1 MNPFA
6 GPCRHPG
13 AGPFPSANVHAS
25 TLRTARLRRRGISM
39 SDNLMTSRRFAP
51 LFWCQFFSAFNDNFL
66 KNALVFLILFAPG
79 VGNRAAL
86 ITLTAAIFIGPF
98 FFLSGFGGQLADRF
112 DKSIVASRV
121 KFVEIAVSALGVVG
135 FWLHSIPIM
144 FVTLFLF
151 GVIATLFG
159 PIKYGILPDH
169 LKREELPAGNAL
181 VEGATFMAILL
192 GTIVGGLAAKEGNHP
207 GWFGAMIMVFA
218 ALCWG
223 SSLLIPRTGQGAPN
237 LYVDPNIARS
247 TGSLLKDLWIDK
259 RLWWGS
265 LTTSW
270 FWLTGAVALSL
281 MPPLVKTVLGASEEV
296 VTVYLAVF
304 SISIAIGSLL
314 AAWIAHGRI
323 VLFPTLLGA
332 ALLGVFAIDL
342 GFSTYG
348 VVHGGAPATIRE
360 VFTTWRGLHVAI
372 DLAGL
377 AIAGGLYIVP
387 CFAAVQSWAGADKR
401 ARVIAAVNVLNA
413 AFIVAGTLV
422 VAALQAFGATLPE
435 LFLLLGAANLIT
447 MVIVARTMPA
457 NGLRD
462 FLTTM
467 LRAMY
472 RMEVKGAENLDVD
485 KAGPNPII
493 ALNHVSF
500 LDAAVALSLMD
511 KEPVFAID
519 YNIAQRWWVKPFL
532 KLTRAMPLDPS
543 KPMATRTLINA
554 VKAGEPLVIFPEGR
568 ITVTGSLMKVYDGV
582 GLIADK
588 SGALVVPVKIDGLE
602 ATPFS
607 RLSRSQV
614 HRRWFPKVTVTVLP
628 PVKLAVDD
636 NLKGRWRRQAA
647 GAALYEIMSDLVFRT
662 TSTDRTVFQAA
673 VDAAEVHGWKRVA
686 VEDPVT
692 GSLSYK
698 RMLIGANVLGKKLMP
713 LAAEGKALG
722 VMLPNAN
729 GAVVTILAVMS
740 GGRVPAMINFTA
752 GAANILA
759 ACKAAEVGTIV
770 TSRAFVEKGK
780 LDAVVAQ
787 LTQSVTIVY
796 LEDVRAGVTTAD
808 KLGGL
813 LAYKKP
819 IVARKPD
826 DPAVILFTSGSEGTP
841 KGVVLSH
848 RNMLANCA
856 QAAARIDFG
865 RQDKLFNVL
874 PVFHSFGLTA
884 GTILPLVSG
893 VPIYLYP
900 SPLHYRTVP
909 ELIYGVNATIVFGT
923 DTFLAGYARAAHPYD
938 FRSLRYILAGA
949 EPVRESTRRTYME
962 KFGLRILEGYGVT
975 ETAPVLA
982 LNTPMFNR
990 FGTVGRLMPGIEP
1003 RLEPVPGVDE
1013 GGRLYVRGPNV
1024 MLGYLKAENPGVLE
1038 PTHEGWHDT
1047 GDIVTIDAQGFVTI
1061 KGRAKRFAKIGGE
1074 MISLA
1079 AVESLAAQLWPD
1091 VLSAVATA
1099 PDPRKGERLVLVTQQ
1114 KGATRSEFQQFAKP
1128 KGASDLMVPA
1138 EVVYL
1143 EKLPVL
1149 GTGKIDMVGVATLV
1163 KERAA
1168 SMPMQAAEA
1177 VA

>member
-1 MNPFA
+1 
-6 GPCRHPG
+6 
-13 AGPFPSANVHAS
+13 
-25 TLRTARLRRRGISM
+25 M
-39 SDNLMTSRRFAP
+39 SDRLMTSRRFAP

-79 VGNRAAL
+79 IANREVL
-86 ITLTAAIFIGPF
+86 ITLTAAVFIGPF
-98 FFLSGFGGQLADRF
+98 FFLSGLGGQMADRF
-112 DKSIVASRV
+112 DKSIVARHV
-121 KFVEIAVSALGVVG
+121 KLVEIAVSALGVVG
-135 FWLHSIPIM
+135 FWLHSVPIM

-151 GVIATLFG
+151 GIIATLFG

-169 LKREELPAGNAL
+169 LKKEELPAGNAL

-207 GWFGAMIMVFA
+207 GYFGAMIIVFA
-218 ALCWG
+218 LLCWG
-223 SSLLIPRTGQGAPN
+223 ASLLIPRTGEGAPN
-237 LYVDPNIARS
+237 LKVDPNIARS
-247 TGSLLKDLWIDK
+247 TGALLKDLWIDH
-259 RLWWGS
+259 RLWWGG
-265 LTTSW
+265 LVTSW
-270 FWLTGAVALSL
+270 FWLVGAVVLSL
-281 MPPLVKTVLGASEEV
+281 MPPMVKTVLGGTEEV
-296 VTVYLAVF
+296 VTVFLAVF
-304 SISIAIGSLL
+304 SIAIAIGSGL

-323 VLFPTLLGA
+323 VLFPTLVGA
-332 ALLGVFAIDL
+332 LLLGVFALDL
-342 GFSTYG
+342 GFATYG
-348 VVHGGAPATIRE
+348 VTQAATASVTD
-360 VFTTWRGLHVAI
+360 VFTSWRGIRIAL

-377 AIAGGLYIVP
+377 AIAGGLFIVP
-387 CFAAVQSWAGADKR
+387 SFAAVQSWAGADKR
-401 ARVIAAVNVLNA
+401 ARVVAAVNVLNA
-413 AFIVAGTLV
+413 AFIVGGTLI
-422 VAALQAFGATLPE
+422 VAALQSFGVTLPQ
-435 LFLLLGAANLIT
+435 LFLLIGAAN
-447 MVIVARTMPA
+447 IVALVWIARTMPA

-472 RMEVKGAENLDVD
+472 RMDVKGADNLD
-485 KAGPNPII
+485 KAGPNAII

-500 LDAAVALSLMD
+500 LDAAVALSLSD

-519 YNIAQRWWVKPFL
+519 YTIAQRWWVKPFL
-532 KLTRAMPLDPS
+532 KLTRAMPLDPT

-554 VKAGEPLVIFPEGR
+554 VKGGESLVIFPEGR
-568 ITVTGSLMKVYDGV
+568 ITVTGSLMKIYDGA

-588 SGALVVPVKIDGLE
+588 SGAMVVPVRIDGLE

-607 RLSRSQV
+607 RLSRHQV
-614 HRRWFPKVTVTVLP
+614 HRRWFPKVVVTLLE
-628 PVKLAVDD
+628 PVKLAVAPE
-636 NLKGRWRRQAA
+636 LKGRHRRQAA
-647 GAALYEIMSDLVFRT
+647 GAALYEIMSDLLFRT
-662 TSTDRTVFQAA
+662 TSTDRTVFDA
-673 VDAAEVHGWKRVA
+673 VVEAAEVHGWKRIA
-686 VEDPVT
+686 VEDPIT
-692 GSLSYK
+692 GSLTYK
-698 RMLIGANVLGKKLMP
+698 RLLLGAAVLGKKLQP
-713 LAAEGKALG
+713 LASEGKALG

-729 GAVVTILAVMS
+729 GAVVTILGVMS
-740 GGRVPAMINFTA
+740 AGRVPAMINFTA
-752 GAANILA
+752 GAASILA
-759 ACKAAEVGTIV
+759 ACKAAEVTTIV
-770 TSRAFVEKGK
+770 TSRAFIEKAK
-780 LDAVVAQ
+780 LGAVAEQ
-787 LTQSVTIVY
+787 LTQAANVIY
-796 LEDVRAGVTTAD
+796 LEDVRATVTTGD
-808 KLGGL
+808 KLRGL
-813 LAYKKP
+813 LGYKHP
-819 IVARKPD
+819 LVARKPD

-848 RNMLANCA
+848 RNMLANAA

-865 RQDKLFNVL
+865 RSDKLFNVL

-982 LNTPMFNR
+982 LNTPMFNK
-990 FGTVGRLMPGIEP
+990 FGTVGRLMPGVEP

-1024 MLGYLKAENPGVLE
+1024 MLGYLKADNPGVIE
-1038 PTHEGWHDT
+1038 PTNEGWHDT

-1079 AVESLAAQLWPD
+1079 AVEMLAAQLWPD
-1091 VLSAVATA
+1091 AMSAVATA
-1099 PDPRKGERLVLVTQQ
+1099 PDPRKGERLVLLTQQ
-1114 KGATRSEFQQFAKP
+1114 KGATRSEFQTFAKA

-1138 EVVYL
+1138 EVVVM
-1143 EKLPVL
+1143 EKIPVL
-1149 GTGKIDMVGVATLV
+1149 GTGKIDMVGVAKLV

-1168 SMPMQAAEA
+1168 SAPAEA
-1177 VA
+1177 AIV

>member
-1 MNPFA
+1 
-6 GPCRHPG
+6 
-13 AGPFPSANVHAS
+13 
-25 TLRTARLRRRGISM
+25 M
-39 SDNLMTSRRFAP
+39 SDSLMTSRRFAP

-66 KNALVFLILFAPG
+66 KNALVFLILF
-79 VGNRAAL
+79 RAGYDATTAGSL
-86 ITLTAAIFIGPF
+86 VTLTAAVFIGPF
-98 FFLSGFGGQLADRF
+98 FFLSGLGGQLADRF
-112 DKSIVASRV
+112 DKAIMARWV
-121 KFVEIAVSALGVVG
+121 KLVEIAVSALGVVG
-135 FWLHSIPIM
+135 FWLHSVPIM

-169 LKREELPAGNAL
+169 LKKEELPAGNAL

-192 GTIVGGLAAKEGNHP
+192 GTIVGGLAAKEGTHP
-207 GWFGAMIMVFA
+207 GYFGALIVIFSL
-218 ALCWG
+218 LCWG
-223 SSLLIPRTGQGAPN
+223 ASLLIPRTGQGAPN
-237 LYVDPNIARS
+237 LHVDPNIARS

-259 RLWWGS
+259 RLWWGAVV
-265 LTTSW
+265 TSW
-270 FWLTGAVALSL
+270 FWLIGAVALSL
-281 MPPLVKTVLGASEEV
+281 LTPLVKGVLSNTEEV
-296 VTVYLAVF
+296 VTAYLAVF
-304 SISIAIGSLL
+304 SIAIAVGSLL
-314 AAWIAHGRI
+314 AAWLSHGRI
-323 VLFPTLLGA
+323 ALFPTLVGA
-332 ALLGVFAIDL
+332 FLLGVFAIDL
-342 GFSTYG
+342 GFTIS
-348 VVHGGAPATIRE
+348 GAPEAAKTSVFE
-360 VFTTWRGLHVAI
+360 VFTSWRGIHVAI

-377 AIAGGLYIVP
+377 AIAGGLFIVP
-387 CFAAVQSWAGADKR
+387 AFSAVQSWAGADKR

-413 AFIVAGTLV
+413 AFIVGGTGV
-422 VAALQAFGATLPE
+422 VAALQAANVTIPQ
-435 LFLLLGAANLIT
+435 LFLLMGVLNLVA
-447 MVIVARTMPA
+447 MVWIARTMPA

-472 RMEVKGAENLDVD
+472 RMEVKGAENFDH
-485 KAGPNPII
+485 AGPNPIV

-519 YNIAQRWWVKPFL
+519 YQIAQRWWVKPFL

-543 KPMATRTLINA
+543 KPMATRTLINV

-582 GLIADK
+582 GLIAEK
-588 SGALVVPVKIDGLE
+588 SGALVVPVRIEGLE

-614 HRRWFPKVTVTVLP
+614 HRRWFPKVTVSVLE
-628 PVKLAVDD
+628 PVKLAVADE
-636 NLKGRWRRQAA
+636 LKGRNRRLAA

-662 TSTDRTVFQAA
+662 TSTDRTVFDA
-673 VDAAEVHGWKRVA
+673 VVEAGEVHGWKRIA

-692 GSLSYK
+692 GSLTYK
-698 RMLIGANVLGKKLMP
+698 RMLLGAAVLGRKLMP
-713 LAAEGKALG
+713 LASEGKALG

-729 GAVVTILAVMS
+729 GAVVTILGVMS
-740 GGRVPAMINFTA
+740 AGRVPAMINFTA
-752 GAANILA
+752 GAASILA
-759 ACKAAEVGTIV
+759 ACKAAEVTTIV
-770 TSRAFVEKGK
+770 TSRAFVEKAK
-780 LDAVVAQ
+780 LGAVAEQ
-787 LTQSVTIVY
+787 LAAAANVVY
-796 LEDVRAGVTTAD
+796 LEDVRATVTTGD
-808 KLGGL
+808 RLRGL
-813 LAYKKP
+813 LGYTKP
-819 IVARKPD
+819 LTARKPD
-826 DPAVILFTSGSEGTP
+826 DPAVILFTSGSEGTA

-848 RNMLANCA
+848 RNMLANAA

-865 RQDKLFNVL
+865 RKDKLFNVL

-909 ELIYGVNATIVFGT
+909 ELIYATNATIVFGT

-982 LNTPMFNR
+982 LNTPMFNK
-990 FGTVGRLMPGIEP
+990 FGTVGRLMPGTTP

-1013 GGRLYVRGPNV
+1013 GGRLYVKGPNV
-1024 MLGYLKAENPGVLE
+1024 MLGYLKADNPGVIE
-1038 PTHEGWHDT
+1038 PPPDGWHDT

-1091 VLSAVATA
+1091 VMSAVATA
-1099 PDPRKGERLVLVTQQ
+1099 PDPRKGERLVLVTQK
-1114 KGATRSEFQQFAKP
+1114 KGATRSEFQAFAKSR
-1128 KGASDLMVPA
+1128 GASDLMVPA

-1149 GTGKIDMVGVATLV
+1149 GTGKIDMVGVAKLV

-1168 SMPMQAAEA
+1168 AAPAASEAEETA

>member
-1 MNPFA
+1 
-6 GPCRHPG
+6 
-13 AGPFPSANVHAS
+13 
-25 TLRTARLRRRGISM
+25 M
-39 SDNLMTSRRFAP
+39 SDHLMTSRRFAP

-66 KNALVFLILFAPG
+66 KNALMFLILFG
-79 VGNRAAL
+79 VGMDESTRQSL
-86 ITLTAAIFIGPF
+86 ITLTAAVFIGPF
-98 FFLSGFGGQLADRF
+98 FFLSGLGGQMADRF
-112 DKSIVASRV
+112 DKSIVARHV
-121 KFVEIAVSALGVVG
+121 KLVEIAVSALGVVG

-159 PIKYGILPDH
+159 PVKYGILPDH
-169 LKREELPAGNAL
+169 LKKEELPAGNAL
-181 VEGATFMAILL
+181 VEGATFVAILL
-192 GTIVGGLAAKEGNHP
+192 GTIVAGFAADKGTHP
-207 GWFGAMIMVFA
+207 AVFGVMIIVFA
-218 ALCWG
+218 VLCWA
-223 SSLLIPRTGQGAPN
+223 SSLFIPRTGQGAPD
-237 LYVDPNIARS
+237 LRIDPNIARS
-247 TGSLLKDLWIDK
+247 TGSLLKDLWNDH
-259 RLWWGS
+259 RLWWGG
-265 LTTSW
+265 LVTSW
-270 FWLTGAVALSL
+270 FWLVGAVALSL
-281 MPPLVKTVLGASEEV
+281 MTPLVTTVLGADGKV
-296 VTVYLAVF
+296 VTTYLAVF
-304 SISIAIGSLL
+304 SIAIAVGSLL
-314 AAWIAHGRI
+314 AAWLAHGRI
-323 VLFPTLLGA
+323 VLFPTLVGA
-332 ALLGVFAIDL
+332 FLLAVFALDI
-342 GFSTYG
+342 GFATYSAPHLPPESAG
-348 VVHGGAPATIRE
+348 VAQVFSSWMGIRI
-360 VFTTWRGLHVAI
+360 AI

-377 AIAGGLYIVP
+377 AIAGGLFIVP
-387 CFAAVQSWAGADKR
+387 AFSAVQSWAGADKR
-401 ARVIAAVNVLNA
+401 ARVVAAVNVLNA
-413 AFIVAGTLV
+413 AFIVVGTLV
-422 VAALQAFGATLPE
+422 VAALQSFGVTLPQ
-435 LFLLLGAANLIT
+435 LFLLIGAANLVVLVWIT
-447 MVIVARTMPA
+447 RTMPA

-472 RMEVKGAENLDVD
+472 RMEVKGAENFES
-485 KAGPNPII
+485 AGPNPIV

-519 YNIAQRWWVKPFL
+519 YNIAQRWWVRPFL

-607 RLSRSQV
+607 RLSRAQV
-614 HRRWFPKVTVTVLP
+614 HRRWFPKVTVTVLE
-628 PVKLAVDD
+628 PVKLAVADE
-636 NLKGRWRRQAA
+636 LKGRWRRQAA

-662 TSTDRTVFQAA
+662 TNTDRTVFDA
-673 VDAAEVHGWKRVA
+673 VAEAAEVHGWKRVA

-692 GSLSYK
+692 GSLTYK
-698 RMLIGANVLGKKLMP
+698 RLLLGAAVLGKKLMP
-713 LAAEGKALG
+713 LASEGKALG

-729 GAVVTILAVMS
+729 GAVVTILGVMS
-740 GGRVPAMINFTA
+740 AGRVPAMINFTA

-759 ACKAAEVGTIV
+759 ACKAAEVTTIV
-770 TSRAFVEKGK
+770 TSRAFIEKGK
-780 LDAVVAQ
+780 LGAVAEQLAQ
-787 LTQSVTIVY
+787 AANVIY
-796 LEDVRAGVTTAD
+796 LEDVRATVTTGD
-808 KLGGL
+808 KLRGL
-813 LAYKKP
+813 LGYKKP
-819 IVARKPD
+819 LVARKPD

-848 RNMLANCA
+848 RNMLANAA

-865 RQDKLFNVL
+865 RSDKLFNVL

-938 FRSLRYILAGA
+938 FRSLRYIVAGA

-982 LNTPMFNR
+982 LNTPMFNK
-990 FGTVGRLMPGIEP
+990 FGTVGRLMPGMEP

-1024 MLGYLKAENPGVLE
+1024 MLGYLKAEKPGVIE
-1038 PTHEGWHDT
+1038 PPPEGWHDT

-1079 AVESLAAQLWPD
+1079 AVEMLAAQLWPD
-1091 VLSAVATA
+1091 AMSAVATA
-1099 PDPRKGERLVLVTQQ
+1099 PDPRKGERLVLLTQQ
-1114 KGATRSEFQQFAKP
+1114 KGATRSEFQTFAKS
-1128 KGASDLMVPA
+1128 KGAADLMVPA
-1138 EVVYL
+1138 EVVVM
-1143 EKLPVL
+1143 EKIPVL
-1149 GTGKIDMVGVATLV
+1149 GTGKIDMVGVAKLV

-1168 SMPMQAAEA
+1168 SAPAEA
-1177 VA
+1177 VMA